1 MKNDCVAQTAI
12 DSPTLA
18 NISIYLDKC
27 GFQIRGT
34 SDLIRTGLQEFVRLL
49 IVNEVV
55 EDISVENAQ
64 QVLKSFALNPSG
76 RNLKNRTLNL
86 DGLDSM
92 SIKNRRNSIQQSSIH
107 HKMTQNNTTQKSI
120 DDEVRKL
127 VEIERSSDNND
138 NDIVVESLNDANSRR
153 ISELDSQ
160 KSEMGRLI
168 KNK

>member
-55 EDISVENAQ
+55 EDISVEDAQ
-64 QVLKSFALNPSG
+64 QILRNFSLNPSG

-86 DGLDSM
+86 VGLDSM
-92 SIKNRRNSIQQSSIH
+92 SIENRKNSNSQSH
-107 HKMTQNNTTQKSI
+107 NHNHKQSKITQNNTSKESI
-120 DDEVRKL
+120 NDDVKKW
-127 VEIERSSDNND
+127 
-138 NDIVVESLNDANSRR
+138 A
-153 ISELDSQ
+153 DSQ
-160 KSEMGRLI
+160 K
-168 KNK
+168 